1 MLDDATRKAQ
11 PDELEPVGTG
21 EVGSD
26 DEPAFGSLAD
36 DVSAL
41 IDDGKTYLEA
51 ELAFQK
57 TRAGYAGE
65 QTKQGVVY
73 GLAALAFL
81 HLALIALVVGLVIA
95 LGPYLTPF
103 GAVAVVVG
111 ALLLGV
117 GVFALMAM
125 RRFKAIGTAFKSD
138 DDEQA

>member
-1 MLDDATRKAQ
+1 MLDDATRNAQ
-11 PDELEPVGTG
+11 PDELEPVGPTDDG
-21 EVGSD
+21 G

-41 IDDGKTYLEA
+41 IDDGKTYLQA
-51 ELAFQK
+51 EIAFQK

-65 QTKQGVVY
+65 KTKQGVVF

-111 ALLLGV
+111 VLLV
-117 GVFALMAM
+117 GVAIFALKAEN
-125 RRFKAIGTAFKSD
+125 RFKALGDAFKSG
-138 DDEQA
+138 DDEQS

>member
-11 PDELEPVGTG
+11 PDELEPVGSEDMG
-21 EVGSD
+21 GD
-26 DEPAFGSLAD
+26 DEPVFGSLAD

-81 HLALIALVVGLVIA
+81 HLALISLVVGLVIA
-95 LGPYLTPF
+95 LGPYMTPF
-103 GAVAVVVG
+103 GAVAAVVG

-117 GVFALMAM
+117 GIFAFKAM
-125 RRFKAIGTAFKSD
+125 SRFKALGAAFKSD